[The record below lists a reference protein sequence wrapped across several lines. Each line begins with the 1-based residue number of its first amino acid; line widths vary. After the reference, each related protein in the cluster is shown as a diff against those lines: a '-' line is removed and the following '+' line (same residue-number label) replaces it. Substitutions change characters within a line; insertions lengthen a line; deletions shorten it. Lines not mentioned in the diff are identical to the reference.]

1 MVRAGFD
8 AVQPFYLE
16 FPDLNQACTDGL
28 LNLLMLNYDQFLELD
43 AVEGSKIKSI
53 DRQIVKEATQSTA
66 FEGTEFISDDM
77 KMYAIDIIFKKK

>member
-1 MVRAGFD
+1 
-8 AVQPFYLE
+8 
-16 FPDLNQACTDGL
+16 
-28 LNLLMLNYDQFLELD
+28 MLNYDQFLELD

>member
-1 MVRAGFD
+1 M
-8 AVQPFYLE
+8 QPFYLE